1 MLEINQSLRSSN
13 KMRHFIMNNMGL
25 DKDQNLK
32 FERIKS
38 RILEKKQIF
47 IQNYT
52 IYTTFYNN
60 DY

>member
-1 MLEINQSLRSSN
+1 
-13 KMRHFIMNNMGL
+13 MNNMGL